1 MKSEVPLNMQVFGKE
16 IEHALFAQKCKN
28 FFKLRNSSRDKI
40 AVTPVVQF
48 FEGTLK
54 NPLRHIATTKGHL
67 VDNALIGL
75 CDYTSS
81 GGFGSMSCPMY
92 NFGVGGSGVPAI
104 PSIRL
109 GTGTGSTTGSTAA
122 LVSIINTPP
131 SSIAGSTSNPSAAH
145 YLNAM
150 TATWN
155 AGTIAALTVT
165 EAGLWMYLL
174 NTLNVFGSTSAST
187 SCLFAD
193 RVSSTDGDFSSFTI
207 NTSNPLSVQY
217 QLNWNYI

>member
-1 MKSEVPLNMQVFGKE
+1 MKNVPLNVEMFQKE
-16 IEHALFAQKCKN
+16 IDRALFKQKCMN
-28 FFKLRNSSRDKI
+28 VLKLRNPRRDKI
-40 AVTPVVQF
+40 ALTPIVQF

-54 NPLRHIATTKGHL
+54 NPIRHIATTKGHL

-75 CDYTSS
+75 CSYTSS
-81 GGFGSMSCPMY
+81 GGFGSMNCPMY
-92 NFGVGGSGVPAI
+92 GFAVGGSGVPSI

-109 GTGTGSTTGSTAA
+109 GTGSGSTTASTAA

-131 SSIAGSTSNPSAAH
+131 SSIAGSTSNPSAGH
-145 YLNAM
+145 YLDAM

-165 EAGLWMYLL
+165 EAGLWMQLINAL
-174 NTLNVFGSTSAST
+174 NTFGSTSAST
-187 SCLFAD
+187 SVLFAD